1 MRPSLHPAAGRGSFQ
16 HGFTMVELIVVIILI
31 GILGT
36 VAVGRFMESSTFDT
50 AAWTEQVRSTLRH
63 AQKVAIAQNHPVYV
77 HITTQRIAVC
87 LDPDAGCAR
96 LDARLPAAAG
106 VKGASSATRSACGS
120 TNWMC
125 EARPEG
131 VVMGRPGIATPIGGI
146 AFDGLGRATPTGGFD
161 GKITI
166 QGGGISTVIAVDP
179 ESGYVD

>member
-1 MRPSLHPAAGRGSFQ
+1 
-16 HGFTMVELIVVIILI
+16 MVELIVVIILI

-36 VAVGRFMESSTFDT
+36 VAVGRFMERSTFDT
-50 AAWTEQVRSTLRH
+50 AAWTEQVRATLRQ

-77 HITTQRIAVC
+77 HITTQRVAVC
-87 LDPDAGCAR
+87 LDADAGCAR

-106 VKGASSATRSACGS
+106 VKGASAATRSACGDG
-120 TNWMC
+120 NWMC

-131 VVMGRPGIATPIGGI
+131 ITMGSPGIATPIGGV
-146 AFDGLGRATPTGGFD
+146 AFDGLGRATMTGNFD

-166 QGGGISTVIAVDP
+166 KGGDIGTVITVDP